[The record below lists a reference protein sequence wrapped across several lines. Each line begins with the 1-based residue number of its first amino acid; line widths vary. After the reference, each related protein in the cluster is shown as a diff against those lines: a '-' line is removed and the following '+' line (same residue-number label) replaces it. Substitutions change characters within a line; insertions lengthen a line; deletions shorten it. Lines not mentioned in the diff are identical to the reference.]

1 MGLKH
6 RTFLGPPTKLV
17 DAAKAV
23 MGAID
28 FDPFSTQDLNRMVGA
43 ARIIDRDQHDLDS
56 VVAMDWELPGDK
68 RALVGAPHGSMWTRR
83 LANKTLREYR
93 KGNVEQAV
101 IWIANNETITKIP
114 WAWDFPVC
122 IPFSRLKPTY
132 YDDELEMLRSV
143 CPSSWSCVVYLPPI
157 DPQGFHSKL
166 SRFQNTFCTIGSIV
180 FNEESGQRDWEK
192 AYEIG
197 MKKKY
202 NYRD

>member
-1 MGLKH
+1 MGVQH
-6 RTFLGPPTKLV
+6 RVHLGPPSKLV
-17 DAAKAV
+17 DASKAV

-28 FDPFSTQDLNRMVGA
+28 FDPFSTKDLNRLVNA
-43 ARIIDRDQHDLDS
+43 ARIIDRDKHDLDS
-56 VVAMDWELPGDK
+56 VLAMDWTLPGEK
-68 RALVGAPHGSMWTRR
+68 RAFVGAPHGAAWSRR

-101 IWIANNETITKIP
+101 LWIANNETITKIP

-122 IPFSRLKPTY
+122 FPFSRLKPTW
-132 YDDELEMLRSV
+132 YDDELEMFRSI
-143 CPSSWSCVVYLPPI
+143 CPSSWSCVVYLPPV
-157 DPQGFHSKL
+157 DPQGFHTKL
-166 SRFQNTFCTIGSIV
+166 SRFQNTFCTIGSVV

-192 AYEIG
+192 AYELG